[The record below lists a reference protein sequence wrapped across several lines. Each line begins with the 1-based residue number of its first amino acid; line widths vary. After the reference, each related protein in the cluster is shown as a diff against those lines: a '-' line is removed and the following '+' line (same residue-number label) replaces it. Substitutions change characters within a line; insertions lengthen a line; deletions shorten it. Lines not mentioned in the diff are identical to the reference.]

1 MSESIDRP
9 TARRFDLSAVPP
21 LRALA
26 ISAGAALVA
35 IVALVVWGQT
45 DLLLVLILGLAV
57 LLFAIIWVAVALL
70 LTRRLRTTVVL
81 AAEAIT
87 VVRGRETR
95 DQPWA
100 DIEHVD
106 LVGPRLTFTV
116 KGDAD
121 DLVVINPRTAND
133 TTFMTML
140 AEIRQR
146 LDADRGYQTTTW

>member
-1 MSESIDRP
+1 MSEPIDRP

-81 AAEAIT
+81 APEAIT
-87 VVRGRETR
+87 VVRGRDTR